1 MKKKTYKNSTIDIL
15 MQQAEDFNGAEGFNG
30 IITKNS
36 DGSFRFEEEIRKGRP
51 PRNPKLYDGPKVS
64 LVRQR
69 DGRYALSLKKIDLG
83 KSFEPSDLA
92 FQIYSDVTTALSI
105 IKL

>member
-1 MKKKTYKNSTIDIL
+1 MKKTVYHNTTINIVLQQEAEVSTDNCPKGVISKD
-15 MQQAEDFNGAEGFNG
+15 EDGA
-30 IITKNS
+30 
-36 DGSFRFEEEIRKGRP
+36 FRFEEEIRKGRP

-69 DGRYALSLKKIDLG
+69 DGRYALSLKKIDL
-83 KSFEPSDLA
+83 STDFEPADLA
-92 FQIYSDVTTALSI
+92 FKIYSDVSTALSI